1 MKNIV
6 ITGASSGLGE
16 ALALFYAAPGATLGI
31 VGRNAARLG
40 TVAQAVESKGAVCT
54 QGELD
59 VRDGAAGRS
68 FIEDFDTRTP
78 IDLLIVNA
86 GIFDGRKPGEHI
98 EDLET
103 SMRVLETNLSGAL
116 ATVHAALPA
125 MRRRGRGHIVLVSSL
140 AGLTPIGGG
149 LGYSAGKAAL
159 LSYGLGLKQLLWDE
173 GVHVSVVC
181 PGFVETP
188 LAARHLGWQPF
199 RITADAAARKI
210 ARGIGKRKAIVA
222 FPLPLHIM
230 TRTAILMPDFVRRI
244 VGKVFSCH
252 AGADKPAGGAGQLP
266 DSTRVAIARG
276 PEL

>member
-6 ITGASSGLGE
+6 ITGASSGMGE
-16 ALALFYAAPGATLGI
+16 ALARFYAAPGANIGI

-40 TVAQAVESKGAVCT
+40 AVAQVVESKGASCT
-54 QGELD
+54 RGEVD
-59 VRDGAAGRS
+59 VRDGAAVRN
-68 FIEDFDTRTP
+68 FVEDFDSRTP

-86 GIFDGRKPGEHI
+86 GIFDGRKAGQQV

-116 ATVHAALPA
+116 NTIHAALPA
-125 MRRRGRGHIVLVSSL
+125 MRKRGRGHIVLVSSL

-188 LAARHLGWQPF
+188 LAERHLGWQPF
-199 RITADAAARKI
+199 RITADQAAKKI
-210 ARGIGKRKAIVA
+210 ARGIAKRKAIVA

-230 TRTAILMPDFVRRI
+230 TRTAILMPDFVRRV

-252 AGADKPAGGAGQLP
+252 AGGDKGTGGAGQMP
-266 DSTRVAIARG
+266 DSARVAIARG
-276 PEL
+276 QEL